1 MNTIVSVSD
10 FRDNL
15 TDYLGLLQT
24 GNKIVIKDARKDKT
38 IVELTS
44 STPKKFD
51 WDTYLKEVK
60 KLAGS
65 NFLAGD
71 EQDWKKLRLNFNR
84 RLTKSRRNG

>member
-15 TDYLGLLQT
+15 TDYLELLQT
-24 GNKIVIKDARKDKT
+24 GSKVVIKDARKDKT

-51 WDTYLKEVK
+51 WDAYLKDVK

-65 NFLAGD
+65 GLFVAD
-71 EQDWKKLRLNFNR
+71 EADRKKFRRNFNR
-84 RLTKSRRNG
+84 RFRTAAKL

>member
-44 STPKKFD
+44 STPE
-51 WDTYLKEVK
+51 T
-60 KLAGS
+60 
-65 NFLAGD
+65 
-71 EQDWKKLRLNFNR
+71 
-84 RLTKSRRNG
+84 LTGTLI

>member
-44 STPKKFD
+44 STPRNFD

-65 NFLAGD
+65 GLFVAD
-71 EQDWKKLRLNFNR
+71 EADRKKF
-84 RLTKSRRNG
+84 RRNFDRHFRVAANL